1 MRQIRPVMAGRARLL
16 RFLSSSLVLVLVLAP
31 AACLRSLP
39 DIPADPNGVVVA
51 GRVVERDVASGVYVP
66 VPGVGVAVAGLGL
79 AGRADAE
86 GRFELAGLPLGPLR
100 LVLTRASMGREP
112 LTVKVVGGLFG
123 RVDGE
128 RLFVGDV
135 DLRDP
140 GALRGTVALADAP
153 TPSLAEGTLVAVAET
168 AFRAIVDESGGYT
181 LARLPEGGTFDI
193 VAFRPG
199 YAPARLRG
207 VSVLANTALE
217 LAPLVL
223 TAAGSE
229 TTREVRGRAR
239 WRDAARDP
247 SGITVSCL
255 SETSSTTPAATART
269 DSNGTY
275 VLTLAFGLYRC
286 ELDHPEAR
294 LVRLS
299 GVAVLPEGVIGLP
312 EVLLTPRGDPATAD
326 LDLDGLAD
334 AADGDLDGDGLSNMA
349 DVAPSDP
356 EQGVDT
362 DRDGTGDG
370 LDLDDDDD
378 TVSDAEEVSRGRD
391 GVLTDPLRSDSDG
404 DGAPDGRDVC
414 PATPDPLQADEDG
427 DGVGD
432 ACAPVVE
439 EPVVPVPLVVR
450 GVVPGRGGAG
460 VMVAVKGSGFDRIA
474 RSNVVTF
481 AGEVLAQG
489 VAVTADRLSVVV
501 PAGAQTGP
509 VIVYNGRDVVTSTGA
524 FEIVP
529 PPIVTSFVP
538 VRAAVGQ
545 RVVVAGRGLSGARLF
560 VGNTEAVVLT
570 SAETSLEFVVPAV
583 SAIDWTLEV
592 RGEGGTARPALAL
605 TVLGDARISALVPQ
619 VAGRGQLLRILGV
632 GFVGSPGE
640 VVDVEFV
647 GAAMR
652 ATPTL
657 VASDELRVVI
667 PDDAQTGPVTVHRGA
682 TRVVSG
688 ATLSIDGNLA
698 TIRAIDPW
706 LVEPGETVTL
716 SGDNFDRVT
725 RVRVS
730 GFEVPHQRLSST
742 TLTFVLPQSG
752 VPAGRVTVES
762 IDTNNR
768 VVTSTAPEGLNVF
781 RLVNRRVLP
790 TQRTF
795 NTLVVDPTRDV
806 VYAGME
812 TPVRGGVTFDLPS
825 LVATSSV
832 PVGIQRVSGIQDI
845 SPDGRYVAAVFNSTL
860 TLWSTQTW
868 TSLTCTLQGLRWV
881 RFSPDNHTLFVG
893 ADTLTAVDLT
903 QSNPTCVT
911 IGTLAAVRPGA
922 LHTDTSRRLFVPVS
936 TDYATIDADP
946 TSPTYGAEVAPRWSH
961 PQDFVREGVT
971 WSPAQR
977 GELTAELPGSRFWGA
992 DSNGLAE
999 IRANANEQDRP
1010 LSFAGNI
1017 NAPYWGTSNR
1027 RWLVAFTRLS
1037 GDNLIVVADLVARRA
1052 RSFAPDPAF
1061 PRYAAGGPRDWVV
1074 VVGSSGANPEL
1085 RAYRIE
1091 TAPAD

>member
-1 MRQIRPVMAGRARLL
+1 MAGRARLL
-16 RFLSSSLVLVLVLAP
+16 RFLSSSLLLAS

-51 GRVVERDVASGVYVP
+51 GRVVERDIASGVYVP

-86 GRFELAGLPLGPLR
+86 GRFELSGLPLGPLR
-100 LVLTRASMGREP
+100 LVLTRASGGREP

-181 LARLPEGGTFDI
+181 LARLPEGGTFDV
-193 VAFRPG
+193 VAFRSG

-229 TTREVRGRAR
+229 TSREVRGGAR

-247 SGITVSCL
+247 SGITVTCL
-255 SETSSTTPAATART
+255 SETSSTAPAATART
-269 DSNGTY
+269 DGSGTY
-275 VLTLAFGLYRC
+275 ALTLSFGLYRC

-334 AADGDLDGDGLSNMA
+334 AVDGDLDGDGLSNMA

-378 TVSDAEEVSRGRD
+378 TLSDAEEVSRGRD

-481 AGEVLAQG
+481 TGDVLAQG
-489 VAVTADRLSVVV
+489 LIVSADRLSVVV
-501 PAGAQTGP
+501 PAGALTGP
-509 VIVYNGRDVVTSTGA
+509 ISVYNGRDVVTSTGA
-524 FEIVP
+524 FDIVP

-570 SAETSLEFVVPAV
+570 SAETSLEFMVPAV

-605 TVLGDARISALVPQ
+605 TVLGDTRISALVPQ

-632 GFVGSPGE
+632 GFLGSPGE
-640 VVDVEFV
+640 VVEVEFV
-647 GAAMR
+647 GAAAR
-652 ATPTL
+652 AAPTL

-688 ATLSIDGNLA
+688 AALSIDGNLA

-706 LVEPGETVTL
+706 LVEPGETVTI

-725 RVRVS
+725 RVRVA
-730 GFEVPHQRLSST
+730 GLEVPHQRLSST
-742 TLTFVLPQSG
+742 TLSFVLPLSG

-762 IDTNNR
+762 TDTNNR

-790 TQRTF
+790 TGRYF

-806 VYAGME
+806 VYAGIE
-812 TPVRGGVTFDLPS
+812 LPVRGGVTFDLPS
-825 LVATSSV
+825 MVATSTTQTGAAAV
-832 PVGIQRVSGIQDI
+832 QGIQGIA
-845 SPDGRYVAAVFNSTL
+845 PDGRYVAAVFNNTL
-860 TLWSTQTW
+860 RVWSTQTW
-868 TSLTCTLQGLRWV
+868 TALTCVLPRLFWV
-881 RFSPDNHTLFVG
+881 RFSPDSRTLFVG
-893 ADTLTAVDLT
+893 ADALVAVDLT
-903 QSNPTCVT
+903 QASPTCQIVGA
-911 IGTLAAVRPGA
+911 IGGDRAGG
-922 LHTDTSRRLFVPVS
+922 LHTDTTRRLLVPLGRDFV
-936 TDYATIDADP
+936 TLDADP
-946 TSPTYGAEVAPRWSH
+946 TSPTYGAEVDSRWLS
-961 PQDFVREGVT
+961 PGLSATPLVS
-971 WSPAQR
+971 WSPARR
-977 GELTAELPGSRFWGA
+977 GELAGELPGSRLWTV
-992 DSNGLAE
+992 DSNGLLE
-999 IRANANEQDRP
+999 LRANSSDQPRVMGFSGSQAP
-1010 LSFAGNI
+1010 
-1017 NAPYWGTSNR
+1017 PYWPTLSR
-1027 RWLVAFTRLS
+1027 RWLVGATRPA
-1037 GDNLIVVADLVARRA
+1037 GINRVFVADLAGARA
-1052 RSFAPDPAF
+1052 RTMGPAGVVQ
-1061 PRYAAGGPRDWVV
+1061 YAAGGLQDWVV
-1074 VVGSSGANPEL
+1074 LVTVATSGANPEL
-1085 RAYRIE
+1085 TAYRIE
-1091 TAPAD
+1091 TAPVD

>member
-1 MRQIRPVMAGRARLL
+1 M
-16 RFLSSSLVLVLVLAP
+16 
-31 AACLRSLP
+31 RSLP

-66 VPGVGVAVAGLGL
+66 VPGVGIAVAGLGL

-86 GRFELAGLPLGPLR
+86 GRFELSGLPLGPLR
-100 LVLTRASMGREP
+100 LVLTRASGGREP

-168 AFRAIVDESGGYT
+168 AFRAVVDESGGYT
-181 LARLPEGGTFDI
+181 LARLPEGGTFDV
-193 VAFRPG
+193 VAFRSG

-223 TAAGSE
+223 SAAGSE

-247 SGITVSCL
+247 SGITVTCL
-255 SETSSTTPAATART
+255 SETSSTAPAATART
-269 DSNGTY
+269 DGSGTY
-275 VLTLAFGLYRC
+275 ALTLSFGLYRC

-349 DVAPSDP
+349 DVAPTDP

-432 ACAPVVE
+432 ACAPAVE
-439 EPVVPVPLVVR
+439 VPVVPVPLVVR

-481 AGEVLAQG
+481 TGDVLAQG
-489 VAVTADRLSVVV
+489 LVVSADRLSVVV
-501 PAGAQTGP
+501 PAGALTGP
-509 VIVYNGRDVVTSTGA
+509 ISVYNGRDVVTSTGA
-524 FEIVP
+524 FDIVP

-619 VAGRGQLLRILGV
+619 VAGRGQLLRILGA

-640 VVDVEFV
+640 VVEVEFV

-657 VASDELRVVI
+657 IASDELRVVI

-688 ATLSIDGNLA
+688 AALSIDGNLA

-706 LVEPGETVTL
+706 LVEPGETVTI

-725 RVRVS
+725 RVRVA
-730 GFEVPHQRLSST
+730 GLEVPHQRLSST
-742 TLTFVLPQSG
+742 TLSFVLPPSG

-762 IDTNNR
+762 TDTNNR

-781 RLVNRRVLP
+781 RLVNRRVFP
-790 TQRTF
+790 AQRVF
-795 NTLVVDPTRDV
+795 NTLFADPTRDV
-806 VYAGME
+806 VYAGMDR
-812 TPVRGGVTFDLPS
+812 PVRAGVTIDLPS
-825 LVATSSV
+825 LVSTSTV
-832 PVGIQRVSGIQDI
+832 PTGPLVQNAIGV
-845 SPDGRYVAAVFNSTL
+845 SPDGRYAVTVFNNTL

-868 TSLTCTLQGLRWV
+868 TALTCVLPRLYWV
-881 RFSPDNHTLFVG
+881 RFSPDSRTLFVG
-893 ADTLTAVDLT
+893 ADGLVAVDLT
-903 QSNPTCVT
+903 QASPTCQIVGA
-911 IGTLAAVRPGA
+911 IGGDRAGG
-922 LHTDTSRRLFVPVS
+922 LHTDTTRRLLVPLGRDFV
-936 TDYATIDADP
+936 TLDADP
-946 TSPTYGAEVAPRWSH
+946 TSPTYGAEVDSRWLSPGLSATPLVSWAPAR
-961 PQDFVREGVT
+961 
-971 WSPAQR
+971 R
-977 GELTAELPGSRFWGA
+977 GELAGELPGSRLWTV
-992 DSNGLAE
+992 DSNGLLE
-999 IRANANEQDRP
+999 LRANSSDQPRVMGFSGSQAP
-1010 LSFAGNI
+1010 
-1017 NAPYWGTSNR
+1017 PYWPTLSR
-1027 RWLVAFTRLS
+1027 RWLMGTTRPAGINRLF
-1037 GDNLIVVADLVARRA
+1037 VADLAGARA
-1052 RSFAPDPAF
+1052 RTMGPEGVVQH
-1061 PRYAAGGPRDWVV
+1061 AAGGLQDWVV
-1074 VVGSSGANPEL
+1074 LVTVASSGANPEL
-1085 RAYRIE
+1085 TAYRIE
-1091 TAPAD
+1091 TAPVD

>member
-1 MRQIRPVMAGRARLL
+1 MAGRARLL
-16 RFLSSSLVLVLVLAP
+16 RFLSSSLLLAS

-51 GRVVERDVASGVYVP
+51 GRVVERDIASGVYVP

-86 GRFELAGLPLGPLR
+86 GRFELSGLPLGPLR
-100 LVLTRASMGREP
+100 LVLTRASGGREP

-181 LARLPEGGTFDI
+181 LARLPEGGTFDV
-193 VAFRPG
+193 VAFRSG

-229 TTREVRGRAR
+229 TSREVRGGAR

-247 SGITVSCL
+247 SGITVTCL
-255 SETSSTTPAATART
+255 SETSSTAPAATART
-269 DSNGTY
+269 DGSGTY
-275 VLTLAFGLYRC
+275 ALTLSFGLYRC

-334 AADGDLDGDGLSNMA
+334 AVDGDLDGDGLSNMA

-378 TVSDAEEVSRGRD
+378 TLSDAEEVSRGRD

-404 DGAPDGRDVC
+404 DGAPDDRDVC

-481 AGEVLAQG
+481 TGDVLAQG
-489 VAVTADRLSVVV
+489 LVVSADRLSVVV
-501 PAGAQTGP
+501 PAGALTGP
-509 VIVYNGRDVVTSTGA
+509 ISVYNGRDVVTSTGA
-524 FEIVP
+524 FDIVP

-545 RVVVAGRGLSGARLF
+545 RVVVSGRGLSGARLF

-605 TVLGDARISALVPQ
+605 TVLGDTRISALVPQ

-632 GFVGSPGE
+632 GFLGSPGE
-640 VVDVEFV
+640 VVEVEFV
-647 GAAMR
+647 GAAAR
-652 ATPTL
+652 AAPTL

-688 ATLSIDGNLA
+688 AALSIDGNLA

-725 RVRVS
+725 RVRVA

-762 IDTNNR
+762 TDTNNR

-790 TQRTF
+790 AQRTF
-795 NTLVVDPTRDV
+795 NALVVDPTRDV

-812 TPVRGGVTFDLPS
+812 APVRGGVTIDLPS
-825 LVATSSV
+825 LVATSSSS
-832 PVGIQRVSGIQDI
+832 VGARSVSGIQDI
-845 SPDGRYVAAVFNSTL
+845 SPDGRYVAAVFNNTL
-860 TLWSTQTW
+860 ALWSTQTW
-868 TSLTCTLQGLRWV
+868 TALTCVLPRLYWV
-881 RFSPDNHTLFVG
+881 RFSPDSRTLFVG
-893 ADTLTAVDLT
+893 ADGLVAVDLT
-903 QSNPTCVT
+903 QASPTCQTVGALGGDRT
-911 IGTLAAVRPGA
+911 GA
-922 LHTDTSRRLFVPVS
+922 LHTDTTRRLLVPLGRDFV
-936 TDYATIDADP
+936 TIDADP
-946 TSPTYGAEVAPRWSH
+946 TSPTYGREIDTRWRS
-961 PQDFVREGVT
+961 PASFATPSVS
-971 WSPAQR
+971 WSPARR
-977 GELTAELPGSRFWGA
+977 GELSGELPGSRFWTN
-992 DSNGLAE
+992 DSNGLFE
-999 IRANANEQDRP
+999 LRANSDDLPRP
-1010 LSFAGNI
+1010 MAFAGSAI
-1017 NAPYWGTSNR
+1017 FAPYWPTLNR
-1027 RWLVAFTRLS
+1027 RWLVGYASPGGNYMVAISDLAS
-1037 GDNLIVVADLVARRA
+1037 GRA
-1052 RSFAPDPAF
+1052 RSFAPATGLI
-1061 PRYAAGGPRDWVV
+1061 RYGAGGPQDWVV
-1074 VVGSSGANPEL
+1074 VAGPYGGNPEL

-1091 TAPAD
+1091 TAPVE

>member
-1 MRQIRPVMAGRARLL
+1 MAGRARLL
-16 RFLSSSLVLVLVLAP
+16 RFLSSSLLLAS

-51 GRVVERDVASGVYVP
+51 GRVVERDIASGVYVP

-86 GRFELAGLPLGPLR
+86 GRFELSGLPLGPLR
-100 LVLTRASMGREP
+100 LVLTRASGGREP

-181 LARLPEGGTFDI
+181 LARLPEGGTFDV
-193 VAFRPG
+193 VAFRSG

-229 TTREVRGRAR
+229 TSREVRGGAR

-247 SGITVSCL
+247 SGITVTCL
-255 SETSSTTPAATART
+255 SETSSTAPAATART
-269 DSNGTY
+269 DGSGTY
-275 VLTLAFGLYRC
+275 ALTLSFGLYRC

-334 AADGDLDGDGLSNMA
+334 AVDGDLDGDGLSNMA

-378 TVSDAEEVSRGRD
+378 TLSDAEEVSRGRD

-489 VAVTADRLSVVV
+489 LAVTADRLSVVV

-509 VIVYNGRDVVTSTGA
+509 VVVYNGRDVVTSTGA

-605 TVLGDARISALVPQ
+605 TVLGDTRISALVPQ

-632 GFVGSPGE
+632 GFLGSPGE
-640 VVDVEFV
+640 VVEVEFV

-762 IDTNNR
+762 TDTNNR

-790 TQRTF
+790 SGRSFQ
-795 NTLVVDPTRDV
+795 TLVVDPTRDV
-806 VYAGME
+806 VYAGMQSP
-812 TPVRGGVTFDLPS
+812 TASALTIDLPS
-825 LVATSSV
+825 LIATSTTPMGGGALSLV
-832 PVGIQRVSGIQDI
+832 RDI
-845 SPDGRYVAAVFNSTL
+845 SPDGRFLFAASGGGEA
-860 TLWSTQTW
+860 LWSTQSW
-868 TSLTCTLQGLRWV
+868 TPLRCTYPSPVLWARFAPDSRTAFVAV
-881 RFSPDNHTLFVG
+881 RNQVFAID
-893 ADTLTAVDLT
+893 LTAA
-903 QSNPTCVT
+903 
-911 IGTLAAVRPGA
+911 TLACVPIASVGPLADGA
-922 LHTDTSRRLFVPVS
+922 LHTDTSRRLLVGVQGPSSEYAALDVDPASSAYGQVAARWTVPRI
-936 TDYATIDADP
+936 TRGPKA
-946 TSPTYGAEVAPRWSH
+946 
-961 PQDFVREGVT
+961 
-971 WSPAQR
+971 WSPAR
-977 GELTAELPGSRFWGA
+977 PGELSGEIPGGRFWVSEGA
-992 DSNGLAE
+992 VFTEYSTNLSNPP
-999 IRANANEQDRP
+999 RP
-1010 LSFAGNI
+1010 LGLGDPQLEPFWQTI
-1017 NAPYWGTSNR
+1017 DR
-1027 RWLVAFTRLS
+1027 RWLVGGSRNDF
-1037 GDNLIVVADLVARRA
+1037 NFVADLTIGRA
-1052 RSFAPDPAF
+1052 RSFQLGFVTPGVSLF
-1061 PRYAAGGPRDWVV
+1061 AAGGPRDWVV
-1074 VVGSSGANPEL
+1074 GYRAASREL
-1085 RAYRIE
+1085 RVYRIE
-1091 TAPAD
+1091 TAPVD